1 MPGAPVHRL
10 GDQRRAERL
19 PDGAGEVVPENQAGR
34 CQRQAAGEGQQQG
47 VEHLLFAH
55 PRQGLQQRGGNQ
67 RRPLTQQRAPVA
79 LVTVAGN
86 QGDRDKREQAS
97 GHQ

>member
-1 MPGAPVHRL
+1 M
-10 GDQRRAERL
+10 
-19 PDGAGEVVPENQAGR
+19 PENQTGR
-34 CQRQAAGEGQQQG
+34 RQRQAAGEGEQQR
-47 VEHLLFAH
+47 VEHLLVAN

-67 RRPLTQQRAPVA
+67 RRPLAQQRAPVA